1 MGKTKTEIYIEQV
14 DVEKLKKLILYMYSN
29 RYQRGEYKGHVTWVK
44 SSVCLWSTVNV
55 SYYCVQ
61 FHLDGN
67 RLVIEE
73 WVYFHFRLKLPVT
86 GLPAVLVTFGTSLYH
101 HVSLMNFL
109 ESL

>member
-1 MGKTKTEIYIEQV
+1 MGKTKTEIYIEHI
-14 DVEKLKKLILYMYSN
+14 DAEKLKRLIQYMYSN

-55 SYYCVQ
+55 SYYCVR

-67 RLVIEE
+67 RLVTEE
-73 WVYFHFRLKLPVT
+73 WIYFLFKLKLSVT
-86 GLPAVLVTFGTSLYH
+86 GLPAVFVTFGTALYH
-101 HVSLMNFL
+101 HARLMRFL